1 MLNNTANKILIND
14 FLLNVDMLECIRRG
28 SAEILFAVDGCVL
41 LKDIPSQIYMLSSQS
56 HKVSEHLISK
66 IPANAEI
73 IVSHDRFS
81 YELLTEK
88 FKFNNTMIC
97 YNTVYT
103 NNSPIELKNSKVNI
117 KILTLEYKDIIMKHY
132 SKAEI
137 IGGDYIEDRLK
148 SKVMFGAFINNDDLC
163 GFIGTH
169 TEGSI
174 GMLEVL
180 PKYRGKGIGAALQIA
195 ATNNALANKR
205 YPYGQVVEDN
215 IASAALQKRLDF
227 ELSKNK
233 VYWLMK

>member
-28 SAEILFAVDGCVL
+28 SAEILFAADGCVL

-56 HKVSEHLISK
+56 HKVSEYLISK

-73 IVSHDRFS
+73 IVSHDKFS

-103 NNSPIELKNSKVNI
+103 NNSPIELKDSKVNI
-117 KILTLEYKDIIMKHY
+117 KILTLEYKDIIMKNY
-132 SKAEI
+132 SKVEI
-137 IGGDYIEDRLK
+137 IEDGYIEDRLK
-148 SKVMFGAFINNDDLC
+148 SKVMFGAFINDDLC
-163 GFIGTH
+163 GFIGSH

-180 PKYRGKGIGAALQIA
+180 PKYQGKGIGAALQIA
-195 ATNNALANKR
+195 ATNNSLANKR

-215 IASAALQKRLDF
+215 IASAALQKKLGF